1 MIQGKRGTAPHMT
14 TVIIVAA
21 VLIAVVAGLA
31 FWARSSLATLME
43 GIERDGGPVDLDD
56 GQVNVLELGI
66 AGPNAPPVVLIH
78 GGGTNLKDMRVSL
91 GDRLARD
98 TRVILF
104 DRPGHGWSDR
114 LKRKDIHTPEGQAVA
129 LNAVLTKLGV
139 QRPILVGH
147 SWGGAL
153 ALSYALS
160 YPEDTAGIVAI
171 APVSHPWP
179 GGVSWVYR
187 LGAMPFIGWLV
198 SHLLVPNVGALLIG
212 RSLRRSFAPQDVPE
226 DYAQSVGLSLVLRP
240 KTFRDN
246 ARDIVQLDR
255 YLADQSR
262 YYGEIS
268 VPVVVVAGDEDRV
281 VSNEVH
287 AERLA
292 AEIDRARL
300 VMLNEVGH
308 MPHHSSPNVITFEIN
323 RLAESLWG
331 QSTPA

>member
-1 MIQGKRGTAPHMT
+1 MT

-21 VLIAVVAGLA
+21 ILVAVLAGLA
-31 FWARSSLATLME
+31 FWARSSLSTLME
-43 GIERDGGPVDLDD
+43 GLERDGSDIDLGD
-56 GQVNVLELGI
+56 GQLNVLELGT
-66 AGPNAPPVVLIH
+66 ANPSAPPVVLIH

-98 TRVILF
+98 TRVILI

-129 LNAVLTKLGV
+129 LNAALTRLNV

-187 LGAMPFIGWLV
+187 LGATPVLGWIV
-198 SHLLVPNVGALLIG
+198 SHLFVPNLGPFFVG
-212 RSLRRSFAPQDVPE
+212 RSLRRSFSPQDVPE
-226 DYAQSVGLSLVLRP
+226 DYAHSVGLSLVLRP

-246 ARDIVQLDR
+246 ACDIVQLDR

-262 YYGEIS
+262 YYGEIN
-268 VPVVVVAGDEDRV
+268 VPVVVVTGDEDRV
-281 VSNEVH
+281 VSSDVH

-292 AEIDRARL
+292 AEIDQARL

-331 QSTPA
+331 QSTLA